1 MWNDAAGGFI
11 PDLYE
16 PEYNNTLIF
25 LQKYGLQ
32 TAAGRLNR
40 CPQQQDRY
48 RRWLNWSPLW
58 CSFLFLNCTWM
69 RWYDGIDGGGWHYFF
84 ACGKMPSHNNIITGT
99 ICIHETVYY
108 KNVHSFMK
116 TPSFTFKLLG
126 KCKKKYTQVDSHF
139 I

>member
-58 CSFLFLNCTWM
+58 CSFLLKTVHECGGLWCWWWVAFFFLRVERCQVII
-69 RWYDGIDGGGWHYFF
+69 Y
-84 ACGKMPSHNNIITGT
+84 ITGT
-99 ICIHETVYY
+99 ICIHEIVYY
-108 KNVHSFMK
+108 KKCIIFMN
-116 TPSFTFKLLG
+116 TPSFTFRLLW
-126 KCKKKYTQVDSHF
+126 KKIQNTPE
-139 I
+139 